1 MGPASYRSMDETALL
16 GVGGFPP
23 LGTVVVIELI
33 RCVCVREG
41 VLLEE
46 AVRTCLGK
54 EGELALIDE
63 EAFNPIDPYDV
74 RRQRSLAYSQSQ
86 REAANLKRE
95 SGQIEGRGRKSKKRK
110 VIKSE
115 DEAERVSLV
124 RVKELAGE
132 EGMVTKKGKKRSS
145 RKKTKKHKEKD

>member
-1 MGPASYRSMDETALL
+1 M
-16 GVGGFPP
+16 
-23 LGTVVVIELI
+23 
-33 RCVCVREG
+33 REG

-63 EAFNPIDPYDV
+63 EAFNPIDPYDA

-95 SGQIEGRGRKSKKRK
+95 SGQREGRRRKSKKRK
-110 VIKSE
+110 MIKSE
-115 DEAERVSLV
+115 DEAERVGA
-124 RVKELAGE
+124 KELTGE
-132 EGMVTKKGKKRSS
+132 EGMVTKKRKRGSG
-145 RKKTKKHKEKD
+145 KKTKKHREKD